1 MNRSIA
7 GYVQIELNLDEIYEG
22 EQDLSNLNVGNQ
34 GYCIVKDIDGTTVMV
49 DERNEKEKF
58 HFQVKMYPAVKLY
71 GLMK

>member
-34 GYCIVKDIDGTTVMV
+34 GYCIAKDINGTTVMA
-49 DERNEKEKF
+49 DAGNEKKKS
-58 HFQVKMYPAVKLY
+58 HFRVKMYPAVSC
-71 GLMK
+71 MVI

>member
-34 GYCIVKDIDGTTVMV
+34 GYCIVKDIDVTTVMV
-49 DERNEKEKF
+49 DEINEKE
-58 HFQVKMYPAVKLY
+58 
-71 GLMK
+71 